1 MLMIY
6 VITELI
12 YGFTIPVPFPALTIF
27 QQLLL
32 TNGKISSK
40 SLFWNELTQHADI
53 RWQQQIYPQH
63 GMIIR
68 GGITYKKTN

>member
-12 YGFTIPVPFPALTIF
+12 YGFTIPVPFLALTIF

-32 TNGKISSK
+32 RKGKISSK
-40 SLFWNELTQHADI
+40 SLF
-53 RWQQQIYPQH
+53 
-63 GMIIR
+63 
-68 GGITYKKTN
+68 